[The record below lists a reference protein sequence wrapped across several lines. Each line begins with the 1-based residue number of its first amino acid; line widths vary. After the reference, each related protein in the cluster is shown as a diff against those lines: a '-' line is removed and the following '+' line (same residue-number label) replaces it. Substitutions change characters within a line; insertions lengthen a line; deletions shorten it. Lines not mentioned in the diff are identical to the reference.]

1 MLSIEHV
8 VPLIL
13 GGWSIL
19 TYWNELPNFDER
31 KRTLKGK
38 VQCCRA
44 NVRDFN
50 RKLSYIEVVGGKKRK
65 LDDRKWIEEGR
76 GLVKRAKPLL
86 NPVNGNSW
94 GFLVGLKM
102 RWDVSKLLQDLKVH
116 DRLGD
121 ELLRQALSDAK
132 GPLRGKLLP
141 VKEVVGQVPSN
152 TLDRLEDI
160 FNDDRFGRIAIHGI
174 NGIGKTFLMMHLH
187 NYGLNEFE
195 YVFWVS
201 SSVEFTIESLQD
213 AVAAV
218 VKCDFASGD
227 HWSVRARKLSESFA
241 KLGRFALFL
250 DGVPKTVFSL
260 NQFGIPVPAR
270 GSNCKL
276 VVSTSSASLEGIS
289 FHDFK
294 TVKVKPLPKNDAY
307 ELFINRAQIG
317 EETISSLD
325 GIPRKLSDRCCGV
338 PRRIEDV
345 ASRMCGISDPHEWKN
360 ELFKLESLDEKTSLD
375 PFK

>member
-1 MLSIEHV
+1 MLSVEHV
-8 VPLIL
+8 VSGILIGL
-13 GGWSIL
+13 SIL
-19 TYWNELPNFDER
+19 TYWNEVSNIDDR
-31 KRTLKGK
+31 KRILKGK
-38 VQCCRA
+38 AQCCRA
-44 NVRDFN
+44 KVRDFK
-50 RKLSYIEVVGGKKRK
+50 RKISYIEVVGGKKRK
-65 LDDRKWIEEGR
+65 PDDCKWVKEGR
-76 GLVKRAKPLL
+76 VLVKKAKHLL
-86 NPVNGNSW
+86 NPVNGQSR

-102 RWDVSKLLQDLKVH
+102 RWDVSTLLQDLEVH
-116 DRLGD
+116 DRLGHK
-121 ELLRQALSDAK
+121 LLRQAMFDAE
-132 GPLRGKLLP
+132 GPCRGKLLP
-141 VKEVVGQVPSN
+141 VKEVVGRVPSN
-152 TLDRLEDI
+152 TLDRLKDM
-160 FNDDRFGRIAIHGI
+160 FNDDDRFGRIAIHGI

-187 NYGLNEFE
+187 NYGLNEFD

-201 SSVEFTIESLQD
+201 SAVEFTIESLQD

-250 DGVPKTVFSL
+250 DAVPKTVFSS

-276 VVSTSSASLEGIS
+276 VLCTSSASLESIL

-325 GIPRKLSDRCCGV
+325 GIPWKLSDRCCGV
-338 PRRIEDV
+338 PHRIVDV
-345 ASRMCGISDPHEWKN
+345 ASRMCGLSDPHEWKN
-360 ELFKLESLDEKTSLD
+360 ELFKLESLDEKNISRSI
-375 PFK
+375 